1 MAVLSAHLLFL
12 YRVFVWLG
20 NATDYIQQLHNSSR
34 PASDRLCS
42 VCTVIPDI
50 ALLPAWNLS
59 YVRLLVTRVCL
70 IKIQVPRKSCDW
82 RLFDHV
88 KSSYFSTV
96 YCIGCYI
103 ESRVFTEYSSGWPV
117 FVVGRSTSHSWYSS
131 SCRVDFDSCYQQQC
145 VSTTAWD
152 FIYTSTVTLVPRVPY
167 RHLDST
173 ELHSTRVSC
182 VALQLLTFSSCFSK
196 YHLPSN
202 IFLSYCML
210 DVFTGYLQGNFI
222 QVRYS
227 TLHHVTC
234 VILSAR
240 WKVTWRFLFLR

>member
-59 YVRLLVTRVCL
+59 YVRLLVTQVCL
-70 IKIQVPRKSCDW
+70 IKIQVPHKSCDW

-96 YCIGCYI
+96 YRLLYWIACFHWIFEWLTSFCRRTI
-103 ESRVFTEYSSGWPV
+103 DIAQLVFIVVSRGLW
-117 FVVGRSTSHSWYSS
+117 FVLSTAV
-131 SCRVDFDSCYQQQC
+131 RVDDCLRLHLHIYSNARASGPISPSWFDWTPFDAC
-145 VSTTAWD
+145 VVCGITT
-152 FIYTSTVTLVPRVPY
+152 
-167 RHLDST
+167 LD
-173 ELHSTRVSC
+173 
-182 VALQLLTFSSCFSK
+182 
-196 YHLPSN
+196 
-202 IFLSYCML
+202 IF
-210 DVFTGYLQGNFI
+210 
-222 QVRYS
+222 
-227 TLHHVTC
+227 
-234 VILSAR
+234 AA
-240 WKVTWRFLFLR
+240 